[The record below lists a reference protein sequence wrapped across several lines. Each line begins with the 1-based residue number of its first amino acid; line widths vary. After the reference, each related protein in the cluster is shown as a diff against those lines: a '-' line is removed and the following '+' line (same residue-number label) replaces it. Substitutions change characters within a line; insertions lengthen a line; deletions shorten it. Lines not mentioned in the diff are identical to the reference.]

1 MHNPTSVLENETHKL
16 PWNFEIQTDHLI
28 SARRLTTKKGTGKIV
43 DFAVLVDSRVKLK
56 ENKKKDKNF
65 NLDRK
70 LKKKKWNIEVTII
83 QIVIG
88 DLVTVTE
95 WVMKG
100 LEYLKIRGWVETIQT
115 IALLRSA
122 RMVSRVLETWGDLL
136 SLKLQWKMW
145 KTIKE

>member
-70 LKKKKWNIEVTII
+70 LKKKMWNIEVTII

-95 WVMKG
+95 
-100 LEYLKIRGWVETIQT
+100 
-115 IALLRSA
+115 
-122 RMVSRVLETWGDLL
+122 
-136 SLKLQWKMW
+136 
-145 KTIKE
+145 